1 MMGSAADTYQT
12 TPEALAVQDIPGG
25 TCPVAPIQVCMLW
38 ATQQEKVISPLAF
51 KVYFTAQEVKYW
63 RSQTPPG
70 GSYHYQPYGFHPSDV
85 SRLLPGIP
93 QPKIAK
99 AFAELEAA
107 RILTI
112 SDTGIAFAQHLDD
125 LTVPERVKRRI
136 QVMFDHLHENTRD
149 KIIKI
154 PRRLLKLIVQCGR
167 RIVRAATLL
176 GMLLTTML
184 TKRTDQYAGYKGCC
198 KAQWIANLFGVNAK
212 RVNLERARLIAE
224 GWFRR
229 LPTPQRVRQHYGEWV
244 ALNLTPLALPTPG
257 EKPTASAAQVQP
269 PLPQGEA
276 QVQPPLLKP
285 DSPSEIEENQKPPL
299 PPPAGAYQP
308 QHPRNPTWTDI
319 QPDDLRLDSRSEAL
333 YQQAI
338 QRGCLKPTPA
348 DRINFFAAI
357 AHALRVAK
365 HNACG
370 LLRTLVE
377 KGFWHV
383 ISQADEYNAMERLK
397 RTAQAQQTQPA
408 QPMSGSLFLRTPTEG
423 PRLVEVWPL
432 VRSKD
437 ALVVETLTADL
448 KQAGVGGDPFALV
461 QRHGYLQDWDRRRWE
476 RAEREVAQARLFR
489 VRQRYERTR
498 MVRARDVIP
507 ETVHEDQPPVDW
519 GYSG

>member
-1 MMGSAADTYQT
+1 MPPSTADAYS
-12 TPEALAVQDIPGG
+12 PALDPIEVQDIPGG
-25 TCPVAPIQVCMLW
+25 TCPVAPIQICILW
-38 ATQQEKVISPLAF
+38 AAQHEKVISPLAF
-51 KVYFTAQEVKYW
+51 KVYFAAQEVKYW
-63 RSQTPPG
+63 RSQTEPG
-70 GSYHYQPYGFHPSDV
+70 GSYHYHPYGFHPSDV
-85 SRLLPGIP
+85 SRLLPGVP

-107 RILTI
+107 HILTI

-198 KAQWIANLFGVNAK
+198 KAQWIGNLFGVNAK

-229 LPTPQRVRQHYGEWV
+229 LPTPQRVRQRYGEWV
-244 ALNLTPLALPTPG
+244 ALNLTPLAPPAPG
-257 EKPTASAAQVQP
+257 EKPTASEAQVQP
-269 PLPQGEA
+269 PLPQDEA

-285 DSPSEIEENQKPPL
+285 GSPSEIEENQKPPL
-299 PPPAGAYQP
+299 HPASGAYQP

-333 YQQAI
+333 YQRVI
-338 QRGCLKPTPA
+338 QCGYLKPTPA

-365 HNACG
+365 HNTCG

-377 KGFWHV
+377 KGLWHV
-383 ISQADEYNAMERLK
+383 ISQADEYNAIERLK
-397 RTAQAQQTQPA
+397 CTAQAQQTQPA
-408 QPMSGSLFLRTPTEG
+408 QPVPESLFLRTPTEES
-423 PRLVEVWPL
+423 RSVDVWPL
-432 VRSKD
+432 AGPKD

-448 KQAGVGGDPFALV
+448 KQAGVEGDLFALV
-461 QRHGYLQDWDRRRWE
+461 QRHGYLQDWDRERWE
-476 RAEREVAQARLFR
+476 RAEREIAQARLFHA
-489 VRQRYERTR
+489 RQRYEITGMTKTR
-498 MVRARDVIP
+498 DIIP
-507 ETVHEDQPPVDW
+507 ETVHEDKPSVDW
-519 GYSG
+519 G